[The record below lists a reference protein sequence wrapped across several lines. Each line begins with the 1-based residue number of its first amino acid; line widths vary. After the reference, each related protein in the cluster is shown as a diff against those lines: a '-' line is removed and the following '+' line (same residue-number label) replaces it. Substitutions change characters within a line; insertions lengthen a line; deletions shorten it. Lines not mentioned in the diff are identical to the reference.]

1 MFPGDF
7 FFILKEEYIMSN
19 DFNYYFQKITDEWN
33 SKIDSLVSD
42 TIKDMHDDLGN
53 IEEEIALIEQGY
65 SAEEV
70 ISMTKRK

>member
-1 MFPGDF
+1 
-7 FFILKEEYIMSN
+7 MSN

-42 TIKDMHDDLGN
+42 TIKDMHDDLEN
-53 IEEEIALIEQGY
+53 IEKEIALIEQGY

-70 ISMTKRK
+70 LNMTKRK